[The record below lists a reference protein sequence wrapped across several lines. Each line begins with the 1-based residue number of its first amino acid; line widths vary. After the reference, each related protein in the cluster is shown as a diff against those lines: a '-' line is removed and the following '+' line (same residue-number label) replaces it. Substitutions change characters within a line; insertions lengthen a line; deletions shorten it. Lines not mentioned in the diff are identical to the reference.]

1 MINRDDWLS
10 PAAFVA
16 RIDLDAKPVD
26 KVVIKVQQHSPEMVK
41 YTEQCCKCDPL
52 GDQCICREL
61 ADRIHHAK
69 ISTQVHIRIPKD
81 YSVMDGPELVM
92 PAQIPDDR
100 ISLRK
105 ISVYE
110 PSEDW
115 MPC

>member
-26 KVVIKVQQHSPEMVK
+26 KVVVTVQRHSPEIAK
-41 YTEQCCKCDPL
+41 YTEQCCKCDPFS
-52 GDQCICREL
+52 DQCICREL
-61 ADRIHHAK
+61 A
-69 ISTQVHIRIPKD
+69 TM
-81 YSVMDGPELVM
+81 MDSPELVM
-92 PAQIPDDR
+92 PAQIHDDRYNR